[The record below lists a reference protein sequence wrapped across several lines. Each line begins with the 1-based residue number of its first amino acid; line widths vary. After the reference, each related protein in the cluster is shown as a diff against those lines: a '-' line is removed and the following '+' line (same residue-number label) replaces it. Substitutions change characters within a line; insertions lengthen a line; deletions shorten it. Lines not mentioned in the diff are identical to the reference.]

1 MVVGLL
7 RGPLVAERLLLLG
20 LLVGRELLGLLVG
33 RELLGLLV
41 GRVLLGLLLLGMVG
55 LHLLGLHLL
64 GLHLLGHL
72 GERYQYL
79 PVGEALGRWH
89 WGRIVD
95 GPFSDIPHTEA
106 ESGCLEFP
114 ELVCRYLTAHGAE
127 EEGPGIPRVHGFMTY
142 KPGQLKQTHK
152 FMSLLGKISEL
163 KWHVK
168 EVAPIF
174 STMTV
179 YLPRFSLPV
188 CHRPAAS
195 GTP

>member
-7 RGPLVAERLLLLG
+7 VGPLVAELVLLLGLLLLLLLG
-20 LLVGRELLGLLVG
+20 LVLLV
-33 RELLGLLV
+33 LV

-64 GLHLLGHL
+64 GLHLLGLHLLGHL
-72 GERYQYL
+72 GERYQWWYM
-79 PVGEALGRWH
+79 PVGEALGRGH

-95 GPFSDIPHTEA
+95 GPFSDIPHTEV
-106 ESGCLEFP
+106 ERGRLEFP

-127 EEGPGIPRVHGFMTY
+127 EGGPALPRVHGFMTY
-142 KPGQLKQTHK
+142 KPGQLKQTNK

-179 YLPRFSLPV
+179 YLPRFSPPV
-188 CHRPAAS
+188 PHHHAA
-195 GTP
+195 